1 MQELPEIGDQ
11 VRTQYG
17 TAFVEHVAQAG
28 GVYWVTVWFEPE
40 IVIPVFAR
48 GLYKIRRTILPLSD
62 VQRC

>member
-1 MQELPEIGDQ
+1 